1 MPLTSSIRAV
11 LRVAHVALLATCAV
25 ALSACHH
32 DRGVGPHS
40 VPKIAVEM
48 TSATF
53 AALQGGANPAART
66 VAITN
71 GGNGVLNGLATS
83 VAYAASQPS
92 GWLVTALDATTAP
105 ATLSLQAV
113 TGSLGPGTYDAT
125 VTISSG
131 AAANSPQSI
140 NVAFTVGAT
149 YALSVTPAPGD
160 GGTLARSPDQSRY
173 ASGTSVSL
181 TATPRTGWQF
191 TGWTGDVVSSAN
203 PLMVSMTRSQALVAN
218 FAIIPPVLS
227 ATSSGGSINLSWT
240 FVWPCGASS
249 IGCLVSTS
257 DHYELEESTTS
268 ATSGFAVVV
277 RTANDVR
284 TSPFTSILSRGAG
297 TYYYRV
303 RASTTYGFSP
313 YSAVKSVVVSAPS
326 ALTAYASHDNTIVT
340 SSTDPTD
347 ANTVFAT
354 NDMGVGCDFAIG
366 PFRSDYICFAALLR
380 FDGLQAQIAGRSISH
395 AVLQLQPFELAA
407 DIGTTYSANA
417 IASSWNP
424 ATVTFNTA
432 PSFFTGS
439 ATTIAPPVTTAVPM
453 EIDVTNIVR
462 NWANGS
468 WANNGIIVRDLASTF
483 PALSLLRTTYF
494 YSLEYFAGA
503 SSRPRLVINF

>member
-1 MPLTSSIRAV
+1 MPFNSSSGATPRFTHVAV
-11 LRVAHVALLATCAV
+11 LAAFAV
-25 ALSACHH
+25 ALSGCHH
-32 DRGVGPHS
+32 DRSSAPQP

-48 TSATF
+48 TSASF
-53 AALQGGANPAART
+53 AGLQGGANPSART

-83 VAYAASQPS
+83 TTYAASQAS

-125 VTISSG
+125 LTVSSA
-131 AAANSPQSI
+131 AAANSPQTI
-140 NVAFTVGAT
+140 NVSFTVGAT

-203 PLMVSMTRSQALVAN
+203 PLVVSMTRSQALVAN
-218 FAIIPPVLS
+218 FQIIPPILS
-227 ATSSGGSINLSWT
+227 ATSSGASINLSWT
-240 FVWPCGASS
+240 FVWPCGASNV
-249 IGCLVSTS
+249 GCLSSTS

-268 ATSGFAVVV
+268 ATSGFVVLV

-284 TSPFTSILSRGAG
+284 TSPFTSILSRGVG

-303 RASTTYGFSP
+303 RALTAYGFSP
-313 YSAVKSVVVSAPS
+313 YSVVKSVVVSAPS
-326 ALTAYASHDNTIVT
+326 ALTAYASHDNAIVK
-340 SSTDPTD
+340 SSTDPSD

-354 NDMGVGCDFAIG
+354 NDLAVGCDFAVG
-366 PFRSDYICFAALLR
+366 PFQSDYICFSTLLR

-407 DIGTTYSANA
+407 NVGTTYSANA
-417 IASSWNP
+417 IAASWNP
-424 ATVTFNTA
+424 AAVTFNTA

-439 ATTIAPPVTTAVPM
+439 STSFGPPVTTAVPM
-453 EIDVTNIVR
+453 EVDVTNIVK

-468 WANNGIIVRDLASTF
+468 WANNGIILRDLASSF
-483 PALSLLRTTYF
+483 PSLSLLRTTYF